1 MKISMSFLYGLV
13 EAISRLKECSFGA
26 TAEIILH
33 LQIGKVTSQITL
45 NQWKTVYKWLH
56 SPENGMI
63 GLVVTTPILYVKRV
77 FSKKQMMSLKGSLIT
92 YAYSLDC
99 LDSRQLYMMEKI
111 RNC

>member
-77 FSKKQMMSLKGSLIT
+77 FSKKQIMSLKDYICIQFRLFRFETTIYDGKDKKL
-92 YAYSLDC
+92 LN
-99 LDSRQLYMMEKI
+99 Q
-111 RNC
+111 